1 MDFRAAAC
9 DNGGMTEHKTFPGKV
24 YTVSCAEDTTVV
36 LPDPLGVKE
45 AVVLECTARQQLHVT
60 ATAGRLETSSD
71 QAIVTELFKLAP
83 RLKLTLLQS
92 VAGGVLPRGFTE
104 LEYLESSGTQYIDTG
119 IYLDTS
125 SRLDIT
131 GANTAT
137 NNNNIN
143 VCGSSSPYEENNHFY
158 FTIYCK
164 PTNHRNVAWYCV
176 GEVSGMYLL
185 DKPGLFDTSVL
196 HTYSLDNKRFAVD
209 GETIVEI
216 NATPFVNTT
225 TSSYLLARNG
235 KLFGTFVGRVASAV
249 FYKNGEIIGDFVPV
263 LDANGVPC
271 MFNRVTKA
279 CFYNAGTGSFGYRIK
294 RTGETSAPMSLRD
307 PYYTAPSGVY
317 TRKVGENELEVLA
330 DTEETTGE
338 GWEWFAN
345 TGEAY
350 EYYGIVQEDE
360 LLT

>member
-1 MDFRAAAC
+1 
-9 DNGGMTEHKTFPGKV
+9 MT
-24 YTVSCAEDTTVV
+24 
-36 LPDPLGVKE
+36 
-45 AVVLECTARQQLHVT
+45 
-60 ATAGRLETSSD
+60 
-71 QAIVTELFKLAP
+71 P
-83 RLKLTLLQS
+83 RLKKLLLLQPS
-92 VAGGVLPRGFTE
+92 GGWLPKGYTE
-104 LEYLESSGTQYIDTG
+104 LEYLWSSGTQYIDTG

-143 VCGSSSPYEENNHFY
+143 VCGSSSPDEENNHFY
-158 FTIYCK
+158 FTIYCQ

-225 TSSYLLARNG
+225 TSSYLFARNG
-235 KLFGTFVGRVASAV
+235 KSFGSFVGRVASAV
-249 FYKNGEIIGDFVPV
+249 FYKNGEIIGDLIPA
-263 LDANGVPC
+263 LRKADGVAG
-271 MFNRVTKA
+271 MWDKVNKQFLENS
-279 CFYNAGTGSFGYRIK
+279 GTGSFGYRIK
-294 RTGETSAPMSLRD
+294 GAPATFALRD
-307 PYYTAPSGVY
+307 PHRVAPSGVY
-317 TRKVGENELEVLA
+317 ARKVGENELEVLA
-330 DTEETTGE
+330 DTEAFSGV

-345 TGEAY
+345 TAEAY
-350 EYYGIVQEDE
+350 EHFGIVPQEEE
-360 LLT
+360 LLTE